1 VKAEE
6 IRHALVMVA
15 RGFPNHPD
23 VLSFAD
29 KLAEVCSGWVA
40 PPECSDCNMPGGE
53 HMRYCP
59 NNPLPLAEQDVIGAK
74 VEGGALVP
82 VRRAK
87 SKKAD

>member
-29 KLAEVCSGWVA
+29 KLAEVFAGWVA
-40 PPECSDCNMPGGE
+40 PPTVVPDAAPAELS
-53 HMRYCP
+53 
-59 NNPLPLAEQDVIGAK
+59 PLEQHAVAFK
-74 VEGGALVP
+74 
-82 VRRAK
+82 RR
-87 SKKAD
+87 SKKAE